1 MNATSTH
8 DTKRTEDVRARIHV
22 LAEIPRQW
30 HTRFRR
36 WSSWNRDKKTTVE
49 GRAVPTIAEELLIYQ
64 TLIGSWPFDESE
76 IDRFRDRLLAFI
88 AKAAREAKQFTSWL
102 SPNESHERA
111 LRQFTSDILDPSAH
125 RRFLPDFRRF
135 QSRIAFH
142 GALNSLSQVLLKI
155 ASPGN
160 PDFYQGLELWD
171 FSMTDPDN
179 RRPVDFQRRAG
190 LLESLQRP
198 ALQHLQLASLLHNWT
213 DGRIKL
219 FLTARALEFRR
230 RHPKLFLEGDYLPLY
245 AGGRD
250 APARLRVYEG
260 IQTGKGA
267 RGRATLYHGP
277 HGTRQVSTRPK
288 RLA

>member
-1 MNATSTH
+1 MGHGPSTRP
-8 DTKRTEDVRARIHV
+8 K
-22 LAEIPRQW
+22 
-30 HTRFRR
+30 
-36 WSSWNRDKKTTVE
+36 
-49 GRAVPTIAEELLIYQ
+49 
-64 TLIGSWPFDESE
+64 
-76 IDRFRDRLLAFI
+76 IDQFRDRLLAFI
-88 AKAAREAKQFTSWL
+88 TKAAREAKQFTSWL
-102 SPNESHERA
+102 RPNESHERA
-111 LRQFTSDILDPSAH
+111 LRQFTSDILDPSTH
-125 RRFLPDFRRF
+125 GRFLPDFRRL

-179 RRPVDFQRRAG
+179 RSAVDFQRRAG

-245 AGGRD
+245 AGGRVSPHVC
-250 APARLRVYEG
+250 AFMRGYKREKVLVAVPRFTTALTERGRFPLGLSVWHNASLKLTRAA
-260 IQTGKGA
+260 A
-267 RGRATLYHGP
+267 RGWTDVLTGERVQPHSRSNRILLRDLFNQFPVALLY
-277 HGTRQVSTRPK
+277 SS
-288 RLA
+288 